1 MDVDDGDENT
11 EEDIR
16 WNDELAPKQGPA
28 GFKGHFPKTEM
39 GWKWSDQ
46 WWVLLNSLFTNDFFF
61 NFHLV

>member
-46 WWVLLNSLFTNDFFF
+46 WWVLLNSLFINIFFF
-61 NFHLV
+61 LIFI